1 MIVVFEVA
9 ISSELFFM
17 TLHTV
22 QARQYSL
29 TPVGIEGTRL
39 NPENGLRI
47 AWLSIQLANKPRNVG
62 SIPTAVKN
70 VFCLHVHCGVTH
82 CNISSSKIHCM
93 IYMPL
98 Y

>member
-9 ISSELFFM
+9 ISSELFLM

-39 NPENGLRI
+39 DPENGLRTW
-47 AWLSIQLANKPRNVG
+47 AWLSIRLANKPRIVG
-62 SIPTAVKN
+62 SIPTAVN
-70 VFCLHVHCGVTH
+70 NFFLFAC
-82 CNISSSKIHCM
+82 
-93 IYMPL
+93 PL
-98 Y
+98 WSDSLQYIVI

>member
-9 ISSELFFM
+9 ISSELFLM

-39 NPENGLRI
+39 NPENGLRTW
-47 AWLSIQLANKPRNVG
+47 AWPWLSIRLANKPRIVG
-62 SIPTAVKN
+62 SIPMHRSQEFFSV
-70 VFCLHVHCGVTH
+70 
-82 CNISSSKIHCM
+82 CM
-93 IYMPL
+93 SALWSDSLQYIVI
-98 Y
+98 

>member
-9 ISSELFFM
+9 ISSELFLM

-39 NPENGLRI
+39 NPENGLRS
-47 AWLSIQLANKPRNVG
+47 LVEYST
-62 SIPTAVKN
+62 S
-70 VFCLHVHCGVTH
+70 
-82 CNISSSKIHCM
+82 
-93 IYMPL
+93 
-98 Y
+98 